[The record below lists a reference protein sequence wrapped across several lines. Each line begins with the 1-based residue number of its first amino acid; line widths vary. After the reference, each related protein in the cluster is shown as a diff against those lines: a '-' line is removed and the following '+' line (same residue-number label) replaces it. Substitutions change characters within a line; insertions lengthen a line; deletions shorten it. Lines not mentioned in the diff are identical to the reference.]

1 MTDYFRDKELLLVL
15 DNVEQVLAAAPA
27 IAGLLASAPGL
38 RVLATSRVPLN
49 LSGES
54 TYAVPPL
61 ALPASRRLTDVGEL
75 ERSEAVRLFV
85 DRAHAAAADFAL
97 TSDNAEAVAE
107 ICRRLDGLPLA
118 IELAAPRVRV
128 LTPAALLRR
137 LDQRLSLLTGGAQDL
152 DERQRTLRATIE
164 WSHELLLEDEK
175 ALFARLGS
183 LVGGCRLEAAE
194 ALCDLGGSLG
204 TGVLDGLGS
213 LVDKSLLRRTTDSD
227 GEPRFWMLETIRE
240 FALEMLAGL
249 RRGRQEARRLHA
261 IWYAEEAERLDV
273 GSRTGDRGRLPRPP
287 RRRLRELPRGDRL
300 RARDRATA
308 S

>member
-1 MTDYFRDKELLLVL
+1 M
-15 DNVEQVLAAAPA
+15 
-27 IAGLLASAPGL
+27 
-38 RVLATSRVPLN
+38 LATSRVPLN

-61 ALPASRRLTDVGEL
+61 ALPASRRLKDVAEL

-137 LDQRLSLLTGGAQDL
+137 LDQRLSILTGGAQDL

-240 FALEMLAGL
+240 FALEMLRGL
-249 RRGRQEARRLHA
+249 GRGSRGAACPCALVRGRGGAAGRRVTDRRPARPA
-261 IWYAEEAERLDV
+261 SG
-273 GSRTGDRGRLPRPP
+273 GSTTTTRISGPRSSSRGRP
-287 RRRLRELPRGDRL
+287 
-300 RARDRATA
+300 ATA
-308 S
+308 T